1 MRVRGCTPRR
11 LQIIGLTGK
20 ESLNDEYFTQ
30 TLLPDYIEANPAECK
45 RWDVLYDARGSLIEP
60 HTNRQIPLGTPHC
73 GYLDDFFKFTVR
85 GIPRRCQVLLTDRTG
100 CPARLDGKWASNG
113 EIRPAI
119 TGSRECGLR
128 VR

>member
-1 MRVRGCTPRR
+1 MAADGSFSVRIHGRCRR
-11 LQIIGLTGK
+11 SG
-20 ESLNDEYFTQ
+20 
-30 TLLPDYIEANPAECK
+30 AA
-45 RWDVLYDARGSLIEP
+45 GS
-60 HTNRQIPLGTPHC
+60 HC
-73 GYLDDFFKFTVR
+73 GYLDDFFKLTVR
-85 GIPRRCQVLLTDRTG
+85 GIPRRCQVLLTDRTE